1 VSCEVQERPYQ
12 HGQANELV
20 RRGLPAALRVDKL
33 AVLLHHLV
41 QRLLDLV
48 RGRGRGRDRG

>member
-1 VSCEVQERPYQ
+1 MSCEVQERPYQ

-41 QRLLDLV
+41 QRLV
-48 RGRGRGRDRG
+48 RRLLEG